1 MAIYNLDGVFTS
13 TANYD
18 PVIPSDVFQ
27 SEPNTDIGYA
37 RMSVVLTGTNGKT
50 ARVGTL
56 VIVDTVA
63 KTATFPAD
71 AAALL
76 ATTATIGIYYGRDIP
91 VNGSNFN
98 RFSSTFVTGSL
109 TDKVVVIY
117 RGDGSAGI
125 GTAYL
130 ELPAGT
136 TTTQRTQILDKL
148 NMVNRFKIIKQTA
161 AYQ

>member
-1 MAIYNLDGVFTS
+1 MAIYDLNGSIT
-13 TANYD
+13 TTTNYD
-18 PVIPSDVFQ
+18 PIIPSDVFQ

-63 KTATFPAD
+63 KTATIPANT
-71 AAALL
+71 AALL
-76 ATTATIGIYYGRDIP
+76 AATTIGIYYGKDLP
-91 VNGSNFN
+91 TNGTDFN
-98 RFSSTFVTGSL
+98 RFQSTFVTGKLSE
-109 TDKVVVIY
+109 KVVVVY
-117 RGDGSAGI
+117 RGDGSAGV

-130 ELPAGT
+130 EYPSDIAAGT
-136 TTTQRTQILDKL
+136 KAQVLDKL

-161 AYQ
+161 AY

>member
-1 MAIYNLDGVFTS
+1 MAIYNLDGVVTT

-37 RMSVVLTGTNGKT
+37 RMSVVLTGTNGQT
-50 ARVGTL
+50 ARLGTL
-56 VIVDTVA
+56 VVVDTAA
-63 KTATFPAD
+63 KTATFPTD

-76 ATTATIGIYYGRDIP
+76 ADTADIGIYYGKDLP
-91 VNGSNFN
+91 TNGTDFN
-98 RFSSTFVTGSL
+98 RFSSNFVTGHL
-109 TDKVVVIY
+109 TEKVVVIY

-130 ELPAGT
+130 EMPAGT
-136 TTTQRTQILDKL
+136 TTDQRTQILDKL

-161 AYQ
+161 AY